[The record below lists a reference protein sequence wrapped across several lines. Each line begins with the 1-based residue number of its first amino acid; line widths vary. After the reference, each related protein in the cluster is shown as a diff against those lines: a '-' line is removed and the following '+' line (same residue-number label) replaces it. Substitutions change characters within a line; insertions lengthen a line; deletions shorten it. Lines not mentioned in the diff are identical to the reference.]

1 MSHFRLSFR
10 GPAWLCV
17 AILLLSACGGGGG
30 GSSSPV
36 PAASPGAAGGSGSP
50 APAASPT
57 GSPVGIRPIT
67 QPTVAPSPGSSP
79 IANTA
84 AYTCPTS
91 DTATAAV
98 RGRMTAADGVRRS
111 PARHT
116 GTAPAA
122 ATQLLAVTYDA
133 QTASAQRTAL
143 SARESAL
150 GTSLVRQFTFA
161 HTNLVTRVLR
171 VSTAQLSRTEAALR
185 VQAGVRSVG
194 LTGARRYKT
203 AVTTPY
209 LPNDPYFDGFSPTV
223 APLRESATVPGQW
236 DMHVTRLEYAFGYS
250 QANNGSSI
258 TNPAALGSAGV
269 KIAVIDT
276 GQDTTH
282 PELAWKIAYQH
293 CYITDPK
300 RESFD
305 IRVYHR

>member
-1 MSHFRLSFR
+1 M
-10 GPAWLCV
+10 GT
-17 AILLLSACGGGGG
+17 
-30 GSSSPV
+30 
-36 PAASPGAAGGSGSP
+36 
-50 APAASPT
+50 SPT
-57 GSPVGIRPIT
+57 
-67 QPTVAPSPGSSP
+67 
-79 IANTA
+79 
-84 AYTCPTS
+84 
-91 DTATAAV
+91 
-98 RGRMTAADGVRRS
+98 
-111 PARHT
+111 
-116 GTAPAA
+116 A

-143 SARESAL
+143 TARESAL

-282 PELAWKIAYQH
+282 PELAGKIAYQR
-293 CYITDPK
+293 CFITNPNN
-300 RESFD
+300 SQS
-305 IRVYHR
+305 